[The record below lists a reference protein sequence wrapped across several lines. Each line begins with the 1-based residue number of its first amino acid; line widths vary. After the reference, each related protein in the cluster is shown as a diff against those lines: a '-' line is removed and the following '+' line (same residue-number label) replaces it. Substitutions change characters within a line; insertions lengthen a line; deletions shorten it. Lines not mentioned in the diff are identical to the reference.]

1 VQSLVVEYEA
11 HLHFAT
17 RVVEISPVVAVVGQ
31 GRGIAVQF
39 SLEEPHDLFDERIIV
54 AVVNS
59 ADRCTH
65 A

>member
-1 VQSLVVEYEA
+1 
-11 HLHFAT
+11 
-17 RVVEISPVVAVVGQ
+17 VVAVVGQ